1 MLKGFYK
8 SLLPVYF
15 GEVKRQFCCNDCAWF
30 DDGKKQ
36 VCRNCRVNFMACTCF
51 SDDKK
56 VLSSFFLAIKGKNK
70 SDYCLDLHVSVSAID
85 SGISSAVRDSMTKV
99 LLDGRMETTITAEKD
114 TGFKRNSTDLWPK
127 DGFFRSQACD
137 FSLEKA
143 NLPEMT
149 IFYVNQAYLSY
160 KGNKKIYY
168 PDVYIIGQVVPLLN
182 APEDLQNYQ
191 LKTDEVK
198 LIKPKYDP
206 VSTQF
211 LGLIQTLGYLTVCGD
226 EQEYLFDYDFNK
238 ENSKILCSTHKMK
251 ITNSFTITIFNRHR
265 IQCER
270 GAFSETDFSNVFFFL
285 PSTTDRIEDINR
297 YIGSVN
303 VSPIDTDV
311 SDFGPN
317 SDPSRLDYAR
327 PQKEG
332 TRESV
337 LKVLKK
343 VVNLSNQNLQ
353 HNTDGLLAKKNS

>member
-1 MLKGFYK
+1 M
-8 SLLPVYF
+8 
-15 GEVKRQFCCNDCAWF
+15 
-30 DDGKKQ
+30 
-36 VCRNCRVNFMACTCF
+36 
-51 SDDKK
+51 
-56 VLSSFFLAIKGKNK
+56 
-70 SDYCLDLHVSVSAID
+70 
-85 SGISSAVRDSMTKV
+85 
-99 LLDGRMETTITAEKD
+99 
-114 TGFKRNSTDLWPK
+114 
-127 DGFFRSQACD
+127 
-137 FSLEKA
+137 
-143 NLPEMT
+143 
-149 IFYVNQAYLSY
+149 
-160 KGNKKIYY
+160 
-168 PDVYIIGQVVPLLN
+168 PLLN

-206 VSTQF
+206 VSAQF

-226 EQEYLFDYDFNK
+226 EQEYFFDYGFNK